1 MLNSNVYIKRSLIYI
16 YIYAIQFSNKSKWTK
31 RNKIF
36 VFLKYL
42 HYLMKIQDS
51 TLVILKNDRLKENVI
66 AKFSYIFYFKILSY
80 YKCEK

>member
-1 MLNSNVYIKRSLIYI
+1 
-16 YIYAIQFSNKSKWTK
+16 
-31 RNKIF
+31 
-36 VFLKYL
+36 
-42 HYLMKIQDS
+42 MKIQDS